1 MQRKEGGGTTIAAR
15 IKALLL
21 HVQRRHGRAD
31 ADAFLLKT
39 RLDREYID
47 DETRPI
53 PLERWH
59 AALVAFASR
68 WGREAILEVAPEIVD
83 RETIGVWTRVL
94 RGTNTP
100 EDAYAQLEAHGS
112 DDAQPERWETLDLK
126 PGYWKGRLPLPHDPA
141 YERDGLCGLARAAE
155 LSAVPM

>member
-59 AALVAFASR
+59 AALVA
-68 WGREAILEVAPEIVD
+68 
-83 RETIGVWTRVL
+83 
-94 RGTNTP
+94 
-100 EDAYAQLEAHGS
+100 LEAMADRLAAICEARRR
-112 DDAQPERWETLDLK
+112 DDPGAPGGDWIAGLLAAGCDDYCPK
-126 PGYWKGRLPLPHDPA
+126 PIDRNELF
-141 YERDGLCGLARAAE
+141 RILAVW
-155 LSAVPM
+155 LSAQGANSAEP